1 MSTIVLDETQF
12 TPLRLIRTITKKTI
26 EEFAKLF
33 NVSTTYIKSI
43 ESGDKMM
50 SKERLQY
57 GLNKLGISYE
67 DYMSLAKYESR
78 VLKSD
83 LADNLKYAFLVA
95 RTMSI
100 VDSKNQIQPNYNVER
115 NIRNR

>member
-1 MSTIVLDETQF
+1 MVFKFYISLYN
-12 TPLRLIRTITKKTI
+12 TK
-26 EEFAKLF
+26 
-33 NVSTTYIKSI
+33 Y
-43 ESGDKMM
+43 
-50 SKERLQY
+50 
-57 GLNKLGISYE
+57 
-67 DYMSLAKYESR
+67 YESR

-100 VDSKNQIQPNYNVER
+100 VDSKNRIQPNYEVER